1 MATLL
6 ATDDSELILAC
17 RYAEQ
22 VNQPQVWMRL
32 AVAQLKAN
40 RIKEAVDAYIN
51 SDVRLP
57 SQILI
62 EVTNKCQENEKW
74 EDLIRFL
81 RSQQKLHAPIA
92 AIENL
97 VATGLG
103 VGFAKLGRLGD
114 LGSFLMTTNPTL
126 VLVVADRCLED
137 EMYTAA
143 KILYTGVENQ
153 VKLAET
159 LVKLKDFSGAV
170 NAALNACS
178 LVTWKK
184 VRKFCQFT
192 PHRAILLIFICH
204 CRCVLLASAVKSF
217 ALQKYAV
224 FK

>member
-81 RSQQKLHAPIA
+81 RSQQKLHAPIP

-103 VGFAKLGRLGD
+103 VGFAKLGRLDD

-126 VLVVADRCLED
+126 VLVVADRCLEG

-143 KILYTGVENQ
+143 KILYTGVGNH

-184 VRKFCQFT
+184 VRKFCLFT
-192 PHRAILLIFICH
+192 SRALPLIFIC
-204 CRCVLLASAVKSF
+204 RLTEQF
-217 ALQKYAV
+217 
-224 FK
+224 